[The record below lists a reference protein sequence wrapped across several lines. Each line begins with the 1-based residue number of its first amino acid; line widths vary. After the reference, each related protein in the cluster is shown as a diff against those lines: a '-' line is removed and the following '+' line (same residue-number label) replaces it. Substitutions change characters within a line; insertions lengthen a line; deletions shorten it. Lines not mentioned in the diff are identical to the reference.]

1 MKIAITG
8 KGGVGKT
15 TIAGTLA
22 RVNGRQ
28 GIPTLAIDGD
38 SNPNLAIT
46 LGIGREEA
54 ERLQPIP
61 SSLLERRQDCPAND
75 NTLVLSKSLEEI
87 VAAYGVKATDQVTLL
102 LMGKPDH
109 AGSG

>member
-22 RVNGRQ
+22 RVNGRH
-28 GIPTLAIDGD
+28 GIPTLAIDSD

-46 LGIGREEA
+46 LGLGREEA
-54 ERLQPIP
+54 ERLKPIP
-61 SSLLERRQDCPAND
+61 SSLLERRKDCPAKD

-87 VAAYGVKATDQVTLL
+87 VADYGVKVPDQVTLL